1 MPVRAQK
8 ATADKQ
14 RRERGGQK
22 TPAAKGGGA
31 RDAEMEGT
39 PPDAQMTEGRPPRA
53 AARRYA
59 RPSRRKVLLSP
70 PSGDDDED
78 AAGGEGHRQQKP
90 RGKKARAFARCRCV
104 ACGSHY

>member
-39 PPDAQMTEGRPPRA
+39 PPDSEMAEGRPPRA

-70 PSGDDDED
+70 PSGDEADV
-78 AAGGEGHRQQKP
+78 AGGEGLRQQKP
-90 RGKKARAFARCRCV
+90 RGKKARAFAHSSCV
-104 ACGSHY
+104 ACGGHY